1 MPRMLRVDRSLR
13 RVEEKKHTRRFFWL
27 AAVYSPLRN
36 CLESFA
42 ATSSCAQKTIHA
54 RSKMRSALVVAAG
67 LLSGADA
74 LLPLSGYLRK
84 PVQYSAGSLDEVRKQ
99 NMRMQDSGLELETD
113 DSPPPDPPKFDPK
126 TMPGVTGPLG
136 YFDPLGFCAEASEG
150 KVRFYREVELK
161 HGRVAMLASL
171 GFLVGE
177 SFHPLWG
184 GEVDVPSYIA
194 FQETPLQPFWPAV
207 VFIIAVPEVFSVFTF
222 ESPVG
227 GEQWAIRADH
237 EAGDFQFD
245 PLGLKPEGA
254 AELLEMQ
261 NKELNNGRLAMI
273 AAAGMIGQELA
284 TGNKLF

>member
-1 MPRMLRVDRSLR
+1 M
-13 RVEEKKHTRRFFWL
+13 
-27 AAVYSPLRN
+27 
-36 CLESFA
+36 
-42 ATSSCAQKTIHA
+42 
-54 RSKMRSALVVAAG
+54 MRASLVVGASM
-67 LLSGADA
+67 LSGASA

-84 PVQYSAGSLDEVRKQ
+84 PVQYSAASLDEVRKQ
-99 NMRMQDSGLELETD
+99 GMRMQDSGLELETD
-113 DSPPPDPPKFDPK
+113 DSSPPPDPPKFDPK
-126 TMPGVTGPLG
+126 TMPGVTGPLDF
-136 YFDPLGFCAEASEG
+136 FDPLGFSTDASEG

-207 VFIIAVPEVFSVFTF
+207 VLLIAVPEIFSVFTF

-227 GEQWAIRADH
+227 GERWAIRADH

-245 PLGLKPEGA
+245 PLGLKPQNA
-254 AELLEMQ
+254 NELLEMQ

-273 AAAGMIGQELA
+273 AAAGMIAQELA
-284 TGNKLF
+284 TGKKLF

>member
-1 MPRMLRVDRSLR
+1 
-13 RVEEKKHTRRFFWL
+13 
-27 AAVYSPLRN
+27 
-36 CLESFA
+36 
-42 ATSSCAQKTIHA
+42 
-54 RSKMRSALVVAAG
+54 MRSALVVAAG